1 MSFGTS
7 HLFRPPLFLMATE
20 PGHPLCTRAVAAYR
34 RQSNRVDCNCQGGW
48 DHWTVLTCSQQTPL
62 QDARCENDWDGL
74 PGRVYLVEYLVMQ
87 TLHTCVILI
96 SPTLTHCV
104 CARVCM
110 CVCRVWDV
118 ASGQCTA
125 TLGRDFHEEYS
136 DDDEDGGRERPAA
149 KDDATLDGHKS
160 SVYNVAI
167 SGDGH
172 TLVSGSCDQS
182 VK

>member
-1 MSFGTS
+1 
-7 HLFRPPLFLMATE
+7 
-20 PGHPLCTRAVAAYR
+20 
-34 RQSNRVDCNCQGGW
+34 
-48 DHWTVLTCSQQTPL
+48 
-62 QDARCENDWDGL
+62 
-74 PGRVYLVEYLVMQ
+74 
-87 TLHTCVILI
+87 
-96 SPTLTHCV
+96 
-104 CARVCM
+104 M

-125 TLGRDFHEEYS
+125 TLGRDVHEEYS
-136 DDDEDGGRERPAA
+136 DDDEDGGRKRPAA